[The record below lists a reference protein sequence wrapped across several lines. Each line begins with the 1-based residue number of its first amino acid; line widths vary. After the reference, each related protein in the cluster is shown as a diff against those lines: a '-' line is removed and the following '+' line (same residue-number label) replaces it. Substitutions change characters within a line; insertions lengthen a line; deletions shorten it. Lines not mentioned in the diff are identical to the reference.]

1 MANSL
6 LSSALGRFRLIS
18 FAEGISFLIL
28 LGIAMPLKYIWN
40 MPEAVKVAGM
50 LHGALF
56 VTYCILL
63 LMAMID
69 LKWKFTT
76 ALMLF
81 LASILPFGFLLAE
94 RMYLKKQAAKT
105 AA

>member
-6 LSSALGRFRLIS
+6 LSTSLGRFRLVS
-18 FAEGISFLIL
+18 FAEGVSFLLL

-40 MPEAVKVAGM
+40 MPEAVQMAGYA
-50 LHGALF
+50 HGFLF

-69 LKWKFTT
+69 LKWKFKY
-76 ALMLF
+76 AVLLF
-81 LASILPFGFLLAE
+81 IASLLPFGFLLAE
-94 RMYLKKQAAKT
+94 NMFLKKQAKST